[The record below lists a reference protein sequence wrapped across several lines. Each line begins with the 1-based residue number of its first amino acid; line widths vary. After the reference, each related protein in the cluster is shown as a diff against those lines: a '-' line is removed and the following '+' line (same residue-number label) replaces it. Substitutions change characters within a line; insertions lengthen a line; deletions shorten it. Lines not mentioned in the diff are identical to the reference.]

1 MVLYIV
7 IEDQLLDSLLGIAKA
22 RWNLQVQIPL
32 GFASVLEAETLAL
45 KYGLIWAKQLGGLA
59 NICTEG
65 DS

>member
-1 MVLYIV
+1 M
-7 IEDQLLDSLLGIAKA
+7 QL
-22 RWNLQVQIPL
+22 QIPL